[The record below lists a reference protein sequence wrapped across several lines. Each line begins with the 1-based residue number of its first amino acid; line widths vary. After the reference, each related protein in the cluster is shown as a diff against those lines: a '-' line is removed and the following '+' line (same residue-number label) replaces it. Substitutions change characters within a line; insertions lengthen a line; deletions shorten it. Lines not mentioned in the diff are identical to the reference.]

1 MVVKGSAFSAVL
13 VEPSMIL
20 FFKSQEDIEM
30 EKTWDQETAD
40 PDYYFILVIDLLHG
54 PDNDNS
60 CRSTSIVFLIVKA
73 PF

>member
-60 CRSTSIVFLIVKA
+60 CRNTSIVFLIVKA

>member
-1 MVVKGSAFSAVL
+1 MVKGSAFSAVL

-60 CRSTSIVFLIVKA
+60 YRSTSIVFLIVKA